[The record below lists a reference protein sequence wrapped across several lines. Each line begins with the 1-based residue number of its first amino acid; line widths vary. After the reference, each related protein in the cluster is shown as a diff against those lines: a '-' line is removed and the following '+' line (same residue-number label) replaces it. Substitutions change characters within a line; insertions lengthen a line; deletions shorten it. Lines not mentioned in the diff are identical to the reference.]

1 MHPLEIRERDGRK
14 TWEKP
19 LLSQRFLYHTL
30 LGRIIL
36 SFLIKPSFS
45 KKIGK
50 YLDSP
55 KSIKRIDRFIKKN
68 HIVKEDYVLDDIHSF
83 NDFFSRQIK
92 EGKRILDSVP
102 QHLISPCDGKVTY
115 YPIGGNL
122 TFPIKNSIYRLS
134 DFVDDEKLVS
144 SFQDG
149 SVLVLR
155 LSVDDY
161 HRYCYLD
168 DGTKEEN
175 VFLKGVLHTVNP
187 IANDR
192 YKIYVLN
199 QREYTVLHTA
209 HFSDVIQIEVGAL
222 LVGKIANI
230 QEKGSYR
237 RGEEKGKFLYGGSTI
252 VLLLHRDV
260 HIDEDI
266 IKNSKEGA
274 ETRVRMGE
282 KIGYVD
288 A

>member
-14 TWEKP
+14 TFERP
-19 LLSQRFLYHTL
+19 LLSQRFLYHTF
-30 LGRIIL
+30 LGRAIL
-36 SFLIKPSFS
+36 FLLIKPRLS
-45 KKIGK
+45 KRIGH

-55 KSIKRIDRFIKKN
+55 KSVRKIDKFVKKN
-68 HIVKEDYVLDDIHSF
+68 HIVEEDYDFSDIHSF
-83 NDFFSRQIK
+83 NDFFSRKIK
-92 EGKRILDSVP
+92 DGKRPIDQDP
-102 QHLISPCDGKVTY
+102 CHLISPCDSKVTY
-115 YPIGGNL
+115 YPIEDGL
-122 TFPIKNSIYRLS
+122 TLPIKNSIYQLS
-134 DFVDDEKLVS
+134 DLVNDEQIVS
-144 SFQDG
+144 SFEGG

-168 DGTKEEN
+168 DGRKEEN
-175 VFLKGVLHTVNP
+175 VFLPGVLHTVNP

-192 YKIYVLN
+192 YKIYALN
-199 QREYTVLHTA
+199 QREYTILHTE
-209 HFSDVIQIEVGAL
+209 HFSDVIEIEVGAL
-222 LVGKIANI
+222 LVGKIANN
-230 QEKGSYR
+230 QGKGSYH

-252 VLLLHRDV
+252 VLLLNRKV

-266 IKNSKEGA
+266 IENSKEGA